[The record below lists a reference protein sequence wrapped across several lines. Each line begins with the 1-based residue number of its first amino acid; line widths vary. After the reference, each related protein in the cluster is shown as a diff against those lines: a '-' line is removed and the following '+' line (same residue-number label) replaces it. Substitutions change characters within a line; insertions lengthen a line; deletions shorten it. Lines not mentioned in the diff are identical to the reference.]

1 MVICFSCQSKIYETW
16 PIKIYPRIQGL
27 YKIQKS
33 KVIQHVNKRWK
44 PQNYHSRHTKIIWHI
59 QHGLIKKHNNL
70 RIELP
75 QCLRG
80 HIQENKTKYIV
91 NIILNGERLKN
102 FPLMLGTR

>member
-1 MVICFSCQSKIYETW
+1 MKHDQLRFIPEFKVCT
-16 PIKIYPRIQGL
+16 R
-27 YKIQKS
+27 YKKS

-91 NIILNGERLKN
+91 NVILNGERLKIS
-102 FPLMLGTR
+102 LMLGTR